1 MLSLRR
7 RGRLHRRHLE
17 PERFGSREVGETDHA
32 EDDTARAGRGGVLL
46 RRAGRVLI

>member
-46 RRAGRVLI
+46 RRAGRALI